1 MITFEQIEKLRELAD
16 ISFEEA
22 KAILEK
28 YDGDIIKATV
38 ELEKQGK
45 VRNHNKFKKKSKQ
58 EKNFT
63 TTLKDLFN
71 KGQLTRFT
79 IKRKEVVIVNLSINF
94 MIILLIFGFHIFVI
108 GLVLS
113 LFNGY
118 KIKIIKEKGHVV
130 EVDEFVS
137 KASENIKNVVN
148 NMTNTSEEKKTEDK
162 SDCKS
167 TGDYNEYTIE

>member
-1 MITFEQIEKLRELAD
+1 MITFEQIEKLKELAD

-38 ELEKQGK
+38 ELERQGK
-45 VRNHNKFKKKSKQ
+45 VRNNSKYNKDSKQ
-58 EKNFT
+58 EKNFM
-63 TTLKDLFN
+63 TTLKELFN

-79 IKRKEVVIVNLSINF
+79 IKRKEDVIVNLSINF
-94 MIILLIFGFHIFVI
+94 TIVLLIFGFHIFVI
-108 GLVLS
+108 GLVFS
-113 LFNGY
+113 LFSGY
-118 KIKIIKEKGHVV
+118 KIKIIKEKGPVV

-137 KASENIKNVVN
+137 KASQNIKNVVN
-148 NMTNTSEEKKTEDK
+148 NMTETRKDTKTEDK

-167 TGDYNEYTIE
+167 TGDYNEITIE

>member
-22 KAILEK
+22 KTILEK

-45 VRNHNKFKKKSKQ
+45 LKDYVKLNKKGKEEKKLM
-58 EKNFT
+58 N
-63 TTLKDLFN
+63 TLKAWFN
-71 KGQLTRFT
+71 KGQSTRFLV
-79 IKRKEVVIVNLSINF
+79 KRKEDIIINLSMNF
-94 MIILLIFGFHIFVI
+94 TIILLLFGFHIFII

-118 KIKIIKEKGHVV
+118 KIKIIKEKSRVV
-130 EVDEFVS
+130 EVDEFVNR
-137 KASENIKNVVN
+137 ASENIKNVVN
-148 NMTNTSEEKKTEDK
+148 NMTNTSQEKKTEDK
-162 SDCKS
+162 SDSKS
-167 TGDYNEYTIE
+167 KEDYNEFTIE